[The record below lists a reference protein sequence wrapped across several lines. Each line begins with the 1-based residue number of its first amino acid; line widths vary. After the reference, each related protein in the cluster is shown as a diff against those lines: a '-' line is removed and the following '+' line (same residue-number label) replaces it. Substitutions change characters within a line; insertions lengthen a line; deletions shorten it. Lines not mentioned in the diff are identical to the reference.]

1 MARYVFRTGNAFAVG
16 HSMGLNGPIVLES
29 DTLLRSIAFAPDPEL
44 PPVDSPNGRFEFL
57 QVVGITEDEEKAI
70 TRWTGSDVLAVFG
83 DRLPLYVTDLD
94 RPSLM
99 DDPEIARRIDEGSAR
114 NGSHTGAVFVEKLG
128 WEKRKRLFRK
138 GGHVVSVGARQAPEI
153 GLLLPLRLPFGRQ
166 LLVAGGE
173 QRVLFQPGDR
183 GAVAED
189 GETLEVTLS
198 PESVAMLSD
207 LLVPRAGSYRIPG
220 FDDLTIEVL
229 VTGIKDQDGKVIER
243 IG

>member
-1 MARYVFRTGNAFAVG
+1 M
-16 HSMGLNGPIVLES
+16 
-29 DTLLRSIAFAPDPEL
+29 
-44 PPVDSPNGRFEFL
+44 
-57 QVVGITEDEEKAI
+57 
-70 TRWTGSDVLAVFG
+70 
-83 DRLPLYVTDLD
+83 
-94 RPSLM
+94 
-99 DDPEIARRIDEGSAR
+99 
-114 NGSHTGAVFVEKLG
+114 
-128 WEKRKRLFRK
+128 
-138 GGHVVSVGARQAPEI
+138 VSVGARQAPEI
-153 GLLLPLRLPFGRQ
+153 GLLLPLRLFGRQ

-229 VTGIKDQDGKVIER
+229 VTEIKDQDGKVIER